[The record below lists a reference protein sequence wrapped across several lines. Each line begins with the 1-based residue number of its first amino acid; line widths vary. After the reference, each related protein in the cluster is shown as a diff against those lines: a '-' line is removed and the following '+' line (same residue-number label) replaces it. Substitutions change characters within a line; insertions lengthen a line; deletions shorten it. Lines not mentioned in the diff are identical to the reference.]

1 MSKLTVATP
10 QSLLPTQ
17 TFHELSIGDVVYCP
31 KYETN
36 CLKTNSLTFL
46 VLNNFLSHTVEE
58 DFKVINS
65 KSATL
70 VVKY

>member
-10 QSLLPTQ
+10 QFMLPSQ
-17 TFHELSIGDVVYCP
+17 TFHELSIGDVFYWS
-31 KYETN
+31 KYEAN
-36 CLKTNSLTFL
+36 CLKTNRLTFL